1 MGNIGSIDMMF
12 LDDVFGMGGGYVLN
26 FSDRT
31 FSEFFREELRID
43 IDDPLYARNGGPKA
57 KRLRCFLQTV
67 DKPTVA
73 RTLDSLWSYRDALQQ
88 RSGKPDNVQSLCV
101 EGIRKTGATTF
112 VVEKQDFT
120 PTQDLRL
127 LIVSGLEP

>member
-1 MGNIGSIDMMF
+1 MCRVGGPDKQSKRGAGID
-12 LDDVFGMGGGYVLN
+12 LLWGRNGQYRIHRYDVSRRRLRDGGGYVLN

-43 IDDPLYARNGGPKA
+43 IDDPLYARNGGSKA

-73 RTLDSLWSYRDALQQ
+73 RTLDSLWAYRDALQQ
-88 RSGKPDNVQSLCV
+88 RSGKADNVQNA
-101 EGIRKTGATTF
+101 RARF
-112 VVEKQDFT
+112 R
-120 PTQDLRL
+120 DLF
-127 LIVSGLEP
+127 P

>member
-12 LDDVFGMGGGYVLN
+12 LDDVSGMGGGYVLN

-43 IDDPLYARNGGPKA
+43 IDDPLYARNGGSKA

-73 RTLDSLWSYRDALQQ
+73 RTLDSLWAYRDALQQ
-88 RSGKPDNVQSLCV
+88 RSGKPDNVQNA
-101 EGIRKTGATTF
+101 RARF
-112 VVEKQDFT
+112 R
-120 PTQDLRL
+120 DLF
-127 LIVSGLEP
+127 P